1 MPKFLVLIYMYM
13 SSDMV
18 YLMKLY
24 CQIKE
29 MTLKEH

>member
-1 MPKFLVLIYMYM
+1 MYM